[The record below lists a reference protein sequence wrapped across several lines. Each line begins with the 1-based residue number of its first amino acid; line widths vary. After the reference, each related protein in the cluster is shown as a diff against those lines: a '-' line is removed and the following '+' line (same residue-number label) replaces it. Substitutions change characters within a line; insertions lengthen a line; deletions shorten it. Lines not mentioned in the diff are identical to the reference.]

1 MSVSTLVLVYLFWI
15 DEEGFK
21 YLGKLEHDQV
31 KEKETKTEFVR
42 EHKRRI
48 RLILISKLNGKYKI
62 KAINSCAVAIMRYG
76 AGVLEW
82 RFDELKEL
90 HKKTQK
96 LPTIHKGLHPKSDVN
111 RF

>member
-15 DEEGFK
+15 DEEGYK

-48 RLILISKLNGKYKI
+48 RLI
-62 KAINSCAVAIMRYG
+62 
-76 AGVLEW
+76 
-82 RFDELKEL
+82 
-90 HKKTQK
+90 
-96 LPTIHKGLHPKSDVN
+96 
-111 RF
+111 